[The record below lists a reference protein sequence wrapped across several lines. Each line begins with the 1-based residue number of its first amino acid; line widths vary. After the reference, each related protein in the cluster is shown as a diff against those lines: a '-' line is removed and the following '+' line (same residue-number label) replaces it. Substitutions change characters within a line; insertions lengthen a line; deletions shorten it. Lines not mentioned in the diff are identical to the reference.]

1 MRRWMIAGVL
11 AALCVAGTAW
21 LALSPRS
28 ATSRSAQPPPLR
40 VLLIPADGGTESG
53 TLADYRPIF
62 DAVARSTGLSFDL
75 KVAQSY
81 GGVVEAM
88 CNNAADI
95 AFVGSVTY
103 LQAQRRGCAE
113 LLAVA
118 VKSGRSV
125 YYAGLFVRA
134 DSPVQSIADLRGRR
148 VAFGDVN
155 STSAFIFP
163 VAMFLDAGIDPVR
176 DLSAVRMTGTHA
188 NSLAAL
194 INGEVDAAALSFD
207 SYDKA
212 VRADVPGA
220 RDLRVVARS
229 EPIPYPPLIANTRL
243 DPALRARL
251 RQAFETIDRTAGVT
265 PEMIRGYGGARV
277 DTYVSHLPAR
287 HFAPAARK
295 MAQVTPALKD
305 EMLRKAAERPAR

>member
-1 MRRWMIAGVL
+1 MRRWIIAGVL

-21 LALSPRS
+21 LLLSPRP
-28 ATSRSAQPPPLR
+28 AQSPPLR

-103 LQAQRRGCAE
+103 LQAQKRGCAE

-125 YYAGLFVRA
+125 YYSGLFVRT
-134 DSPVQSIADLRGRR
+134 DSPVRSIGHLRGKR

-155 STSAFIFP
+155 STSAFVFP

-194 INGEVDAAALSFD
+194 LNGEVDAAALSFD

-212 VRADVPGA
+212 VRANVPGA
-220 RDLRVVARS
+220 RDLRVIARS
-229 EPIPYPPLIANTRL
+229 EAIPYPPLVANTRL
-243 DPALRARL
+243 APALRGRL
-251 RQAFETIDRTAGVT
+251 RDAFEKINRTPGIT

-277 DTYVSHLPAR
+277 DGYVGHVPAD
-287 HFAPAARK
+287 HFAPATRK

-305 EMLRKAAERPAR
+305 EMLRKSAERQAR

>member
-1 MRRWMIAGVL
+1 MQRWILAGVL
-11 AALCVAGTAW
+11 AALCVAGAAW
-21 LALSPRS
+21 LVAPPRS
-28 ATSRSAQPPPLR
+28 AQQPALR

-53 TLADYRPIF
+53 TLADYRPVF
-62 DAVARSTGLSFDL
+62 DAVARSTGLRFDL

-103 LQAQRRGCAE
+103 LQAQKRGCAE

-118 VKSGRSV
+118 VKGGRSV
-125 YYAGLFVRA
+125 YYSGLFVRSG
-134 DSPVQSIADLRGRR
+134 SPVRSIGDLRGRR
-148 VAFGDVN
+148 VAFGDVQ
-155 STSAFIFP
+155 STSAFVFP
-163 VAMFLDAGIDPVR
+163 VAMFLDAGIDPAR
-176 DLSAVRMTGTHA
+176 DLAAVRMTGTHA

-229 EPIPYPPLIANTRL
+229 EPIPYPPLIANMRL
-243 DPALRARL
+243 APALRGRL
-251 RQAFETIDRTAGVT
+251 RDAVEKIDRTPGIT

-277 DTYVSHLPAR
+277 DGYVGNVPPDHFDPAI
-287 HFAPAARK
+287 RK
-295 MAQVTPALKD
+295 MAQITPALKD
-305 EMLRKAAERPAR
+305 AMLRKSAERQAR

>member
-21 LALSPRS
+21 LALPR
-28 ATSRSAQPPPLR
+28 RSAQPPPLR

-103 LQAQRRGCAE
+103 LQAQKRGCAE

-125 YYAGLFVRA
+125 YYSGLFVRA
-134 DSPVQSIADLRGRR
+134 DSPVQSIADLPIE
-148 VAFGDVN
+148 VVETEALP
-155 STSAFIFP
+155 FP
-163 VAMFLDAGIDPVR
+163 FQI
-176 DLSAVRMTGTHA
+176 HKQA
-188 NSLAAL
+188 N
-194 INGEVDAAALSFD
+194 
-207 SYDKA
+207 
-212 VRADVPGA
+212 P
-220 RDLRVVARS
+220 
-229 EPIPYPPLIANTRL
+229 
-243 DPALRARL
+243 
-251 RQAFETIDRTAGVT
+251 
-265 PEMIRGYGGARV
+265 
-277 DTYVSHLPAR
+277 
-287 HFAPAARK
+287 
-295 MAQVTPALKD
+295 
-305 EMLRKAAERPAR
+305 

>member
-1 MRRWMIAGVL
+1 MGRWIIAGVL
-11 AALCVAGTAW
+11 AAILVAGAGW
-21 LALSPRS
+21 LAWRPQ
-28 ATSRSAQPPPLR
+28 SAQPPPLR

-62 DAVARSTGLSFDL
+62 NAVARRTGLRFDL

-103 LQAQRRGCAE
+103 LQARKRGCAE
-113 LLAVA
+113 PLAVA

-125 YYAGLFVRA
+125 YYAGLFVR
-134 DSPVQSIADLRGRR
+134 PQSSIRAIAELRGKR

-163 VAMFLDAGIDPVR
+163 IVMLLDAGIDPVR

-212 VRADVPGA
+212 VRANVPGA
-220 RDLRVVARS
+220 RALRVIARS
-229 EPIPYPPLIANTRL
+229 DPIPYPPLIANTRL
-243 DPALRARL
+243 APALRGQL
-251 RQAFETIDRTAGVT
+251 RAAFETLDDSPGVT
-265 PEMIRGYGGARV
+265 PAMIRGYGGAQV
-277 DTYVSHLPAR
+277 DGYVGHVAPD
-287 HFAPAARK
+287 HFDPAARK
-295 MAQVTPALKD
+295 MAQVSDALKD
-305 EMLRKAAERPAR
+305 ELLRKSAERPRQ

>member
-1 MRRWMIAGVL
+1 MRQWIIAGVL

-21 LALSPRS
+21 LALSPRP
-28 ATSRSAQPPPLR
+28 TPPPPLR

-62 DAVARSTGLSFDL
+62 DAVARRTGLSFDL

-103 LQAQRRGCAE
+103 LQAQKRGCAE

-125 YYAGLFVRA
+125 YYSGLFVRG
-134 DSPVQSIADLRGRR
+134 DSPVRSIDDLRGKRI
-148 VAFGDVN
+148 AFGDVN

-163 VAMFLDAGIDPVR
+163 VAMLLDAGIDPVR

-194 INGEVDAAALSFD
+194 INGQVDAAALSFD

-212 VRADVPGA
+212 VRANVPRA
-220 RDLRVVARS
+220 RDLRVIARS
-229 EPIPYPPLIANTRL
+229 EPIPYPPLAANMRL
-243 DPALRARL
+243 APALRSRL
-251 RQAFETIDRTAGVT
+251 RDAFEKIDRTPGIT

-277 DTYVSHLPAR
+277 DGYVGHVPAD
-287 HFAPAARK
+287 HFFPATRK
-295 MAQVTPALKD
+295 MAQVTPALKG
-305 EMLRKAAERPAR
+305 EMLRKSAERAVR

>member
-1 MRRWMIAGVL
+1 MPRWMIAGVL
-11 AALCVAGTAW
+11 AALCVAGTTW
-21 LALSPRS
+21 LALPPWSASP
-28 ATSRSAQPPPLR
+28 RSAQPPPLR

-62 DAVARSTGLSFDL
+62 DAVARSTRLRFDL
-75 KVAQSY
+75 NVAQSY

-103 LQAQRRGCAE
+103 FQAQERRCAE

-118 VKSGRSV
+118 VKGGRSV
-125 YYAGLFVRA
+125 YYSGLFVRA
-134 DSPVQSIADLRGRR
+134 DSPVQSIGDLRHKR

-163 VAMFLDAGIDPVR
+163 IAMFLDAGIDPVR

-194 INGEVDAAALSFD
+194 LNGEVDAAALSFD

-212 VRADVPGA
+212 VRANVPGA
-220 RDLRVVARS
+220 RGLRVIARS

-251 RQAFETIDRTAGVT
+251 RGAFEKIDRTPGVT

-277 DTYVSHLPAR
+277 DGYVGHVPAD
-287 HFAPAARK
+287 HFDPATRK

-305 EMLRKAAERPAR
+305 ELLRKSAERPAR

>member
-1 MRRWMIAGVL
+1 MRRWIIAGVL

-21 LALSPRS
+21 PLLSPRP
-28 ATSRSAQPPPLR
+28 AQSPPLR

-62 DAVARSTGLSFDL
+62 DAVARSTGMRFDL

-103 LQAQRRGCAE
+103 LQAQKRGCAE

-118 VKSGRSV
+118 IKGGRSV
-125 YYAGLFVRA
+125 YYSGLFVRA
-134 DSPVQSIADLRGRR
+134 DSPIRSIGDLRGKR
-148 VAFGDVN
+148 VAFGDIN

-163 VAMFLDAGIDPVR
+163 VAMLLDAGIDPVR

-194 INGEVDAAALSFD
+194 INGDVDAAALSFD

-212 VRADVPGA
+212 VRANVPGA

-229 EPIPYPPLIANTRL
+229 EPIPYPPLVANMRL
-243 DPALRARL
+243 APALRGRL
-251 RQAFETIDRTAGVT
+251 RAAFEKIDRTPGVT

-277 DTYVSHLPAR
+277 DGYVGHVPAD
-287 HFAPAARK
+287 HFEPATRK
-295 MAQVTPALKD
+295 MAQVSPALKD
-305 EMLRKAAERPAR
+305 EMLRKSAERQAR